1 MALELFGS
9 FLLLDLRAYN
19 GENRNNVLL
28 LIKSCDYR
36 SICEPSASLLDRLR
50 GGCILFPSQ
59 SVLLI
64 IVTSLLTSSSN
75 ESKNWS
81 TTISPS

>member
-19 GENRNNVLL
+19 GESRNNALL

-50 GGCILFPSQ
+50 GDMVVAFYFLHNLCY
-59 SVLLI
+59 
-64 IVTSLLTSSSN
+64 
-75 ESKNWS
+75 
-81 TTISPS
+81 